1 MLNLILGIL
10 WLVGGLG
17 ILGYEAIYGPLPLR
31 LLGTVSIGW
40 VMLLL
45 SAWNGV
51 RLSMT
56 RMADSE
62 REANLRVEQAR
73 ERQRR
78 ERRREEG
85 PNPDFDFTNSPP
97 SQASRPPESGP
108 PGNP

>member
-1 MLNLILGIL
+1 MINLILAL
-10 WLVGGLG
+10 VWLVGGLG
-17 ILGYEAIYGPLPLR
+17 VLIYEAIYGPLRLR
-31 LLGTVSIGW
+31 LLGVVSIGW

-51 RLSMT
+51 RLYLARWS
-56 RMADSE
+56 DSE

-78 ERRREEG
+78 ERRRNEP

-97 SQASRPPESGP
+97 PPSPPMAGP
-108 PGNP
+108 PSNP